1 MGQITM
7 NEQSTNNCLNVNS
20 IRNMFNNLEKLIK
33 DNTDV
38 KMIAEAKIDASYPII
53 QSSLENYHKLLR
65 SDINSKITGILVY
78 VKSSVASLQLKCDIL
93 LKPIQNTP
101 FELNLR
107 KEK

>member
-1 MGQITM
+1 M

-33 DNTDV
+33 DNIDV

>member
-33 DNTDV
+33 DNIDV

>member
-1 MGQITM
+1 M

-20 IRNMFNNLEKLIK
+20 TRNMFNNLEKLIK
-33 DNTDV
+33 DNIDV

>member
-33 DNTDV
+33 DNIDV
-38 KMIAEAKIDASYPII
+38 KMIAEAKIDGSYPII

>member
-33 DNTDV
+33 DNIDV

-53 QSSLENYHKLLR
+53 QFSLENYHKLLR

-93 LKPIQNTP
+93 LKPTQNTP

>member
-33 DNTDV
+33 DNIDV

-93 LKPIQNTP
+93 LKTIQNTP

>member
-33 DNTDV
+33 DNIDV

-53 QSSLENYHKLLR
+53 QVTQIGYK
-65 SDINSKITGILVY
+65 
-78 VKSSVASLQLKCDIL
+78 
-93 LKPIQNTP
+93 
-101 FELNLR
+101 
-107 KEK
+107 

>member
-1 MGQITM
+1 
-7 NEQSTNNCLNVNS
+7 
-20 IRNMFNNLEKLIK
+20 MFNNLEKLIK
-33 DNTDV
+33 DNMIAEAKIDV

-78 VKSSVASLQLKCDIL
+78 VKSSVASRQLKCDIL

-101 FELNLR
+101 FELHLR
-107 KEK
+107 KDK